1 MLEVGTIE
9 VRNEAIK
16 ALKSAISKGNKSPQ
30 VLLKQKYP
38 NLNPE
43 DIDYILKEAG
53 VIPNDKPLT
62 ITELK
67 SHIRKKKK
75 KIDTLQKRF
84 NEVREA
90 PQAAPQRAF
99 YELQSLAWQIDDL
112 NIEVYHYESQLS
124 SKYFGIGISL
134 AIVIGIVGAIIS
146 IALGVGQ

>member
-16 ALKSAISKGNKSPQ
+16 AVKAAVKKGNMYPQ
-30 VLLKQKYP
+30 LFLKLKYP
-38 NLNPE
+38 TLNPE
-43 DIDYILKEAG
+43 DTQYILKEAG
-53 VIPNDKPLT
+53 VIPNDRPLT
-62 ITELK
+62 IAQLK
-67 SHIRKKKK
+67 SHILKKKK

-90 PQAAPQRAF
+90 PQAAPQLAF

-112 NIEVYHYESQLS
+112 NIEVYHYEAQLS
-124 SKYFGIGISL
+124 SKYFGIGICL

>member
-16 ALKSAISKGNKSPQ
+16 ALKSAISKGNQYPQ

-38 NLNPE
+38 DLNPE
-43 DIDYILKEAG
+43 DTDYILKEAG

-62 ITELK
+62 VTELK
-67 SHIRKKKK
+67 SHILKKKK

-90 PQAAPQRAF
+90 PQAAPQLAF

-112 NIEVYHYESQLS
+112 NIGIYELETKLS
-124 SKYFGIGISL
+124 SKYFGIGM
-134 AIVIGIVGAIIS
+134 IVSIVVAIVGALIT
-146 IALGVGQ
+146 IAMGKV

>member
-9 VRNEAIK
+9 LRNEAIK
-16 ALKSAISKGNKSPQ
+16 AVKSVVKGEHKCPK
-30 VLLKQKYP
+30 VFLKQAYP

-43 DIDYILKEAG
+43 DTDYILKEAG

-62 ITELK
+62 VTELK
-67 SHIRKKKK
+67 SHILKKKK

-90 PQAAPQRAF
+90 PQAAPQLAF

-124 SKYFGIGISL
+124 SKYFGIGICL

>member
-16 ALKSAISKGNKSPQ
+16 ALKSAISKGNQYPQ

-43 DIDYILKEAG
+43 DTDYILKEAG

-62 ITELK
+62 VTELK
-67 SHIRKKKK
+67 RHILKKKK

-90 PQAAPQRAF
+90 PQAAPQLAF
-99 YELQSLAWQIDDL
+99 
-112 NIEVYHYESQLS
+112 YESQLS
-124 SKYFGIGISL
+124 SKYFGIGICL
-134 AIVIGIVGAIIS
+134 AIFIGVVGAIIS

>member
-16 ALKSAISKGNKSPQ
+16 ALKSAISKGNQCPQ

-38 NLNPE
+38 DLNPE
-43 DIDYILKEAG
+43 DTDYILKEAG

-67 SHIRKKKK
+67 RHILKKKK

-90 PQAAPQRAF
+90 PQAAPQLAF

-124 SKYFGIGISL
+124 SKYFGNGIFL
-134 AIVIGIVGAIIS
+134 AIFIGIVGAIIS